1 MKNADRNK
9 YSLAVIIS
17 NYNKSGYLRECL
29 NSVLQQTLL
38 PDEII
43 VVDDCSTDDSREII
57 SEYAGKYNIIR
68 LLFLEK
74 NGGVSNARNMGLKEA
89 GTAYVTFIDSDDFY
103 YNKDKLENEMRLIK
117 KYSAMGRDILSYSVS
132 PRTDADGVLL
142 PKERKRKWGRLQFIT
157 GKSFMMMVSMAKRY
171 RLPRDY
177 CIKKEVLLA
186 VGAYSFYK
194 DFYEDMDLLMRIA
207 ESGTEFYCTYEYG
220 SVYRQT
226 GTGLSNRKD
235 EENKNT
241 LREIRQEYYLRLSA
255 QEKIECTILFTAGKI
270 RRFIKKQIAGFP
282 GQKTE

>member
-1 MKNADRNK
+1 
-9 YSLAVIIS
+9 
-17 NYNKSGYLRECL
+17 
-29 NSVLQQTLL
+29 
-38 PDEII
+38 
-43 VVDDCSTDDSREII
+43 
-57 SEYAGKYNIIR
+57 
-68 LLFLEK
+68 
-74 NGGVSNARNMGLKEA
+74 
-89 GTAYVTFIDSDDFY
+89 
-103 YNKDKLENEMRLIK
+103 
-117 KYSAMGRDILSYSVS
+117 MGRDILSYSVS

-157 GKSFMMMVSMAKRY
+157 GKSFAMMVSMAKRY

-241 LREIRQEYYLRLSA
+241 SPGNQAGILL
-255 QEKIECTILFTAGKI
+255 KIIGSGENRVHNPFTAGKI

-282 GQKTE
+282 GRRQVRMLFRRKVV